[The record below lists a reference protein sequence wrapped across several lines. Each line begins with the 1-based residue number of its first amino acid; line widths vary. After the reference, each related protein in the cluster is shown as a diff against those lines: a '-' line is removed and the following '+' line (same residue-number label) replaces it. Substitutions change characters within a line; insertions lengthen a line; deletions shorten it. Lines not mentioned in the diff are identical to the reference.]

1 MGIQASIFK
10 GSSGGD
16 TVTVEP
22 IGAAKNAQVGD
33 KVLLNTSLS
42 SGAYFNPDRTPG
54 ATLTFCAW
62 ADLTDKKA
70 YWIINANSSSSG
82 NKDGVRYDIS
92 DPNHVEYEGTFN
104 LPTAPQTT
112 NNGITMGS
120 DYLGCFGYTDNSN
133 LYLMIK
139 NSDGIIDGTL
149 SQSFVCPTYWSIS
162 RNSNILCYYD
172 RSASHVVRLTKNSTG
187 TFDVTELTFTTTPA
201 KPDVGTVSPDGTLIY
216 YRRQIFKVNETTVDL
231 INANSVGPNT
241 SYSVDIGAFTD
252 DNKYLFAIQRG
263 NIYTMELGSNGSL
276 PSVVSSTSSIGNTF
290 ACHMYLCKN
299 GYIQTSQ
306 GLLAYNQETGV
317 VTRILASGS
326 GSNRSSFTPLTD
338 DWSVGVDAPT
348 GGLFAVN
355 GTNGPTQL
363 PFSPM
368 DTQVVNLSCMNGNVV
383 FSSGVG
389 SVNCET
395 TGISK
400 TTGSSMANIYS
411 GMFVEKD
418 GYTISAAMTGTSSYY
433 SYFCFPDGTV
443 KSVFDSTNI
452 PFCRCI
458 GSQLYG
464 QGVKVWKVD
473 PVTKTLSSLSHGSY
487 SNSVIIG
494 NTVYANIYNY
504 KWVLNWENNTV
515 TEQAWTNSLPRVTAE
530 NNYISIVSPGEKY
543 VFFVTESRVV
553 SSLYSFDSSTETF
566 TQVEMPTVLSDK
578 IAAHTKSH
586 VSFTPDGKLY
596 LCGDSTIYTFSWD
609 EDNINSLQLL
619 DTFSCPIPVSMTALG
634 VNDNFYLFDRAL
646 FSKGTST
653 EQVAE
658 IYNGHNFNNTTL
670 TGFVESVNLDGTV
683 DVATVLP
690 PESNLTVSTLND
702 LTVNITRIR

>member
-1 MGIQASIFK
+1 MGVFNPFIYTS
-10 GSSGGD
+10 GGGD
-16 TVTVEP
+16 TVTVEAV
-22 IGAAKNAQVGD
+22 GAAKNAQVGD

-70 YWIINANSSSSG
+70 YWIINANSSSSA
-82 NKDGVRYDIS
+82 NRDGVRYDIS

-104 LPTAPQTT
+104 LPTVPRTA
-112 NNGITMGS
+112 NNDIVMGS
-120 DYLGCFGYTDNSN
+120 DYLGCFGYTDGSN

-149 SQSFVCPTYWSIS
+149 SQSFVCPSYWSIS

-276 PSVVSSTSSIGNTF
+276 PSVVSSTSSIGNYYG
-290 ACHMYLCKN
+290 CHVYLCKN

-326 GSNRSSFTPLTD
+326 GSNRSSFTPLTN

-355 GTNGPTQL
+355 GTSGPTQL

-368 DTQVVNLSCMNGNVV
+368 NTQAVNLGVLVGNVV
-383 FSSGVG
+383 FSPGVG
-389 SVNCET
+389 SLNCDT
-395 TGISK
+395 TGITS
-400 TTGSSMANIYS
+400 TTNTSTSELNY
-411 GMFVEKD
+411 GMFYEKEGYAVSVWNGNLGFDFCFSD
-418 GYTISAAMTGTSSYY
+418 GTITYMTAGSNNCKSLGANNSYYGHYKAYKVNPETKAISTISFTG
-433 SYFCFPDGTV
+433 P
-443 KSVFDSTNI
+443 
-452 PFCRCI
+452 
-458 GSQLYG
+458 LYG
-464 QGVKVWKVD
+464 
-473 PVTKTLSSLSHGSY
+473 
-487 SNSVIIG
+487 VIIG
-494 NTVYANIYNY
+494 DTVYGTDNKY
-504 KWVLNWENNTV
+504 VLNWDSLSYSTV
-515 TEQAWTNSLPRVTAE
+515 SHSSGVPEEASLT
-530 NNYISIVSPGEKY
+530 SLVSPGEKY
-543 VFFVTESRVV
+543 VFFTNNNRKLLYV
-553 SSLYSFDSSTETF
+553 YSFDSATETF
-566 TQVEMPTVLSDK
+566 TQVAFPEVIANI
-578 IAAHTKSH
+578 IAASTRSH
-586 VSFTPDGKLY
+586 ISFTPEGLMY
-596 LCGDSTIYTFSWD
+596 LCADSTIYTFTWD
-609 EDNINSLQLL
+609 ENINNAQLI
-619 DTFSCPIPVSMTALG
+619 DTFSNPVASGDEGYGT
-634 VNDNFYLFDRAL
+634 NKYFYVFGRSLY
-646 FSKGTST
+646 SKGTST

-658 IYNGHNFNNTTL
+658 VFNGHNFNNTTL
-670 TGFVESVNLDGTV
+670 TGFVKKVNSDGTLEV
-683 DVATVLP
+683 STVLG
-690 PESNLTVSTLND
+690 
-702 LTVNITRIR
+702 